1 MAQVKVVV
9 TGGAGF
15 IGSHIVD
22 ACVERGDE
30 VHVIDNY
37 AAGKRDDRFNAKAT
51 YHEVDIRDYDKVA
64 SIVKGA
70 TYVFHEAA
78 LPRVQFSIDHPIETF
93 QTNVMG
99 TVNLLTAIALNK
111 DTARF
116 IFASSGSVYGDQPIM
131 PLVETMSPMP
141 KSPYGL
147 QKSMG
152 EQLCRLWN
160 QVYGLQTVVLRYF
173 NVYGPRMD
181 PNGAYALA
189 IAKFIKQRKE
199 GKPIT
204 IWGDGSHTRDFTH
217 IRDVVQANLLVAES
231 PKVGKGDVFN
241 IGAGRNIS
249 VQTVADLIGGP
260 IVHEEERLEP
270 AHALADNKKARE
282 ILGWEP
288 KMKFEDGIAELK
300 KEAGLA

>member
-1 MAQVKVVV
+1 MAKIIV

-15 IGSHIVD
+15 IGSNIVD
-22 ACVERGDE
+22 ALVARGDE

-37 AAGKRDDRFNAKAT
+37 AAGKRDDRFNNKAT
-51 YHEVDIRDYDKVA
+51 YHNVDICDYKEVMPRVRDA
-64 SIVKGA
+64 NC
-70 TYVFHEAA
+70 VFHEAA
-78 LPRVQFSIDHPIETF
+78 LPRVQFSIDHPVQTF
-93 QTNVMG
+93 RVNVMG
-99 TVNLLTAIALNK
+99 TVNLLTALALNK
-111 DTARF
+111 GTARF
-116 IFASSGSVYGDQPIM
+116 VFASSGSVYGDQSIM

-173 NVYGPRMD
+173 NVYGARMD

-189 IAKFIKQRKE
+189 VAKFIKQRKE

-204 IWGDGSHTRDFTH
+204 IWGDGTHTRDFTH
-217 IRDVVQANLLVAES
+217 IRDVVQANILAAES
-231 PKVGKGDVFN
+231 PNVGKGDVFN

-282 ILGWEP
+282 VLGWEP
-288 KMKFEDGIAELK
+288 KMKFEEGIAELK
-300 KEAGLA
+300 REAGLT